1 MLISEAI
8 QAIQDY
14 CGGIDAFTG
23 KPIELATTRDRV
35 FTATSISNVPNRYM
49 HLGYGGVISR
59 AKELGANL
67 IVPHECCSGTT
78 RQP

>member
-1 MLISEAI
+1 MSKGLLHMLISEAI

-35 FTATSISNVPNRYM
+35 LYGNIDQQCTGIVTCIWATAEVFAVPRS
-49 HLGYGGVISR
+49 LAPI
-59 AKELGANL
+59 
-67 IVPHECCSGTT
+67 
-78 RQP
+78 

>member
-1 MLISEAI
+1 MFAAALHIMSKGLLHMLISEAI

-35 FTATSISNVPNRYM
+35 LYGNVPESLHAFGLR
-49 HLGYGGVISR
+49 R
-59 AKELGANL
+59 
-67 IVPHECCSGTT
+67 
-78 RQP
+78 R